1 MLKALKVAA
10 GLVPK
15 VSLTVTV
22 DTHNAKHPGMGVERG
37 ASFLSVGPGTAAIRG
52 TVTCLVH
59 SSRPLAVSDFKLV
72 FVTHVG
78 KPQPEV
84 KTEDSSAYGRRL
96 HEQEVVFWAESREL
110 SPGQHTFDFTLPFWS
125 SMPNSAK
132 SWRGLKGLDIIH
144 KLSAQCEFH
153 WARGH
158 HGLACA
164 NRELVI
170 YRHMEEEGKAF
181 LDGKWLYHASTQ
193 PGANAYCGEWN
204 FRIVMQTHAALGDA
218 IKVFF
223 LAYVVKD
230 HGRIIEAATDTLSCR
245 LVEFQEYTNG
255 NKCVRA
261 LGPPT
266 PFSPIGAKKYITVD
280 EDSGRVISFDKRGSE
295 AARRKESRAYYYA
308 TLQTKQ
314 AQPRCTHELLSITHM
329 VEFRVAPDFGGVL
342 PGEAKLVLP
351 VRLVY
356 VPRTVAAMA
365 SSKQRAGRSAGAS
378 GSSGG
383 GGGGGGSRLTPSSS
397 SLSTASLTSAAPCRP
412 RCESLGAGAAAA
424 AAGPAAPFGSVA
436 SSSSPG
442 SSVSSLRSPPR
453 RRRPDLPPTF
463 LESVTIARGGSQ
475 HQQQEWET
483 VEEYT
488 PRMHD
493 EIALQTGDLVRISPH
508 GMFPDGWSRGTNLRT
523 SESGVFPMANVV
535 STASRVD
542 AGFAFSLT
550 VPDDYD
556 ENYGHINSYDRLDP
570 AVDSDHDSLHL
581 YVGSNGSITG
591 GYGGGGGSMGG
602 GDHTDDEGPVEPPPN
617 FGSLPPRYS
626 ASSTDLTA
634 LAAAAAASAA
644 AAAAD
649 AERNGLLLLPQP
661 PRYSRLGVPSP
672 LGPGGGGGAS
682 GGASGGGSG
691 SGSAGGSG
699 SNSSSSVGR
708 HLSHRLSA
716 PEMTHVAA
724 TVLSPSC
731 QM

>member
-15 VSLTVTV
+15 VSLSVAV
-22 DTHNAKHPGMGVERG
+22 DSHNAKHPGGGVDRG
-37 ASFLSVGPGTAAIRG
+37 ASFLSVGTATAAIRG
-52 TVTCLVH
+52 SVTCLVH
-59 SSRPLAVSDFKLV
+59 SSRPLAVSDFKIV

-78 KPQPEV
+78 IPQPQV
-84 KTEDSSAYGRRL
+84 KQTEEESSSLAYGRRL
-96 HEQEVVFWAESREL
+96 HEQEIVFWTDARDL
-110 SPGQHTFDFTLPFWS
+110 SPGQHTFEFTIPFWG
-125 SMPNSAK
+125 SMPNTAK
-132 SWRGLKGLDIIH
+132 SWRGLKGLDITH

-164 NRELVI
+164 NREVVI
-170 YRHMEEEGKAF
+170 YRHMDEEGKAF
-181 LDGKWLYHASTQ
+181 LDGKWLYHATTQ
-193 PGANAYCGEWN
+193 PGANAFCGEWN
-204 FRIVMQTHAALGDA
+204 LRIVMQTHAALGDA
-218 IKVFF
+218 IKLFF
-223 LAYVVKD
+223 SVYVVKD

-245 LVEFQEYTNG
+245 LVESQEYTNG
-255 NKCVRA
+255 TKCVRS

-266 PFSPIGAKKYITVD
+266 PFSPLGGKTYITVD
-280 EDSGRVISFDKRGSE
+280 EDSGRVISFDKRSE
-295 AARRKESRAYYYA
+295 GGGARGRREGTSRAYYSA

-356 VPRTVAAMA
+356 VPRTVVAAAMA
-365 SSKQRAGRSAGAS
+365 SSRQQRRAARGSVGGA
-378 GSSGG
+378 GSSSSSSSGRGG
-383 GGGGGGSRLTPSSS
+383 GGGGGGSSRLTPSAS
-397 SLSTASLTSAAPCRP
+397 SLSIVSLTSAAPCRP
-412 RCESLGAGAAAA
+412 RCESL
-424 AAGPAAPFGSVA
+424 AAGPAAAAFGSV

-442 SSVSSLRSPPR
+442 SSVSSLLASPPRR

-475 HQQQEWET
+475 QQQQEWEA

-493 EIALQTGDLVRISPH
+493 EIALQAGDLVRISPH

-542 AGFAFSLT
+542 RRGGFAFSLT

-556 ENYGHINSYDRLDP
+556 ENSAYDLLDP
-570 AVDSDHDSLHL
+570 ADSDHDSLHL
-581 YVGSNGSITG
+581 YLGSNRSIR
-591 GYGGGGGSMGG
+591 GGSVGG

-634 LAAAAAASAA
+634 LAAATAAAAA

-649 AERNGLLLLPQP
+649 AERSGMLLLPQP

-672 LGPGGGGGAS
+672 LGPGGGGP
-682 GGASGGGSG
+682 GGGSA
-691 SGSAGGSG
+691 SGSTG
-699 SNSSSSVGR
+699 VGR

-716 PEMTHVAA
+716 PEMTHLV
-724 TVLSPSC
+724 TVLPPAR
-731 QM
+731 Q